1 MAALAGIQRQ
11 QLVVP
16 EGEPLHLELAAFA
29 RDVAGEP
36 GGVATGW
43 AGREALRV
51 AESVRDA
58 MRRRMVQWT
67 TS

>member
-11 QLVVP
+11 QLAVP
-16 EGEPLHLELAAFA
+16 EGSRCGSSWTAFA
-29 RDVAGEP
+29 RDIAASRRAWP
-36 GGVATGW
+36 RGW

-67 TS
+67 AS

>member
-11 QLVVP
+11 QLAVP
-16 EGEPLHLELAAFA
+16 DGEPLRLELAAFA
-29 RDVAGEP
+29 REIAGEP
-36 GGVATGW
+36 GRVATGW

-51 AESVRDA
+51 AEMVRDA

-67 TS
+67 TG